1 MSAARNNHGEHKL
14 VMTRPTSVEQPKNE
28 TWHSHSAV
36 EVLAQLGAAATG
48 LAATAAAQRLAAN
61 GPNEIKEGKRVSP
74 FPIFLGQFK
83 ILIIWIL
90 IAASVIS
97 GVLGKEVPIG
107 QAGQKE

>member
-1 MSAARNNHGEHKL
+1 MAQPLRRGSA
-14 VMTRPTSVEQPKNE
+14 
-28 TWHSHSAV
+28 
-36 EVLAQLGAAATG
+36 GAAATG

-83 ILIIWIL
+83 SLIIWIL

-97 GVLGKEVPIG
+97 GVLDEEVPI
-107 QAGQKE
+107 